1 MALKVYSS
9 GSSQQWEE
17 PGAFEVAP
25 NVYRIPLPLPGDSL
39 RAVNVYLLLEDDH
52 AILIDSGMYVPQA
65 RKRLKESLDAI
76 GIGLGDISEFLITH
90 LHRDH
95 YTQAVLLRDD
105 FNGRIAL
112 GARERPSM
120 EIIRERATAKDPT
133 MVHDRYSQLIECG
146 AKYLIDILR
155 NFEGDDGE
163 IAGYYKMPDRWLED
177 GSGIELANRTLNV
190 IATPGHTQ
198 GHVVFHDP
206 QSKLLFAGDHVL
218 PHITPSIGL
227 EPTRAAL
234 PLGDFLSSLRKVRLL
249 PESRL
254 FPAHG
259 PVVESMHNRID
270 ELLIHHDLR
279 LTQASNLLSLGRSTA
294 HEVALGLPWTRR
306 QVGFDTLDPF
316 NQMLAVTE
324 TLFHLD
330 LLVQQQRAELSIVAE
345 VRHYQPPESSSTK
358 L

>member
-1 MALKVYSS
+1 MALKNHSS
-9 GSSQQWEE
+9 GSSRQWEE

-25 NVYRIPLPLPGDSL
+25 GVYRIPLPLPGDSL
-39 RAVNVYLLLEDDH
+39 RAVNVYLLLDSDH

-76 GIGLGDISEFLITH
+76 GIGFGDISEFLITH
-90 LHRDH
+90 IHRDH
-95 YTQAVLLRDD
+95 YTQAVLLRDE
-105 FNGRIAL
+105 FNGRISL

-120 EIIRERATAKDPT
+120 AIISERATSNDPK
-133 MVHDRYSQLIECG
+133 MVHDRYSQLIECD

-155 NFEGDDGE
+155 NLEDDDGE

-177 GSGIELANRTLNV
+177 GYAIELANRTLNV

-206 QSKLLFAGDHVL
+206 NSKLLFAGDHVL

-227 EPTRAAL
+227 EPTKAPL

-249 PESRL
+249 PESIL

-259 PVVESMHNRID
+259 PVVESMHGRID
-270 ELLIHHDLR
+270 ELLVHHDLR
-279 LTQASNLLSLGRSTA
+279 LAQASDLLSLGRSTA

-306 QVGFDTLDPF
+306 QVEFSTLDPF

-324 TLFHLD
+324 TLYHLD
-330 LLVQQQRAELSIVAE
+330 LLVQQQRAKSSIRDG
-345 VRHYQPPESSSTK
+345 VRHYELFKSSST
-358 L
+358 